1 MSNFFQRL
9 TLSSLLGAILFVV
22 VYFSNDPW
30 LQPVF
35 VVLTGAVI
43 IAALWEYYHIAK
55 GSGIDPVASIG
66 IIGSICYLY
75 MVYLTIDR
83 PDLSD
88 WPLIVLGLILFSAFL
103 SYFFSGIS
111 PFTNLAVT
119 VFGVVYLTVPLGAFI
134 PINLVYGRYWLLYLL
149 LVTKLTDVGAYLVGK
164 QWGKHKMAP
173 VISPKKTW
181 EGAVGGFL
189 IGTFSSYVLHKTSVF
204 FFGPG
209 LFNSSLQSLGFGAI
223 MSIVAQIGDLSESLL
238 KRDSGVKDSN
248 RLPGLGGMLDMV
260 DSLVFTTPLLYFFL
274 KLFLDKK
281 A

>member
-9 TLSSLLGAILFVV
+9 TLSSLLSAILFVV
-22 VYFSNDPW
+22 VYFSNDPM

-43 IAALWEYYHIAK
+43 VAALWEYYRIAK
-55 GSGIDPVASIG
+55 GGGIEPVMSIG

-75 MVYLTIDR
+75 ILYLTIDYSE
-83 PDLSD
+83 LSD

-103 SYFFSGIS
+103 SYFFSGMS
-111 PFTNLAVT
+111 PFTNIAVT
-119 VFGVVYLTVPLGAFI
+119 VFGVVYLTVPLGMII
-134 PINLVYGRYWLLYLL
+134 PIDLVYGRYWVLYLL
-149 LVTKLTDVGAYLVGK
+149 LVTKLTDVGAYVVGK

-189 IGTFSSYVLHKTSVF
+189 FGTFSSYVLHKLSVIV
-204 FFGPG
+204 FGTA

-248 RLPGLGGMLDMV
+248 RLPGLGGMLDIV

-274 KLFLDKK
+274 KLFLDKRV
-281 A
+281 